1 MQFAEGF
8 VVTVELLPEVKSN
21 LETERGKEMKA
32 RATVVAA
39 DKNWREPNTFIQEEG
54 RNQLNFPVD

>member
-39 DKNWREPNTFIQEEG
+39 DKN
-54 RNQLNFPVD
+54 